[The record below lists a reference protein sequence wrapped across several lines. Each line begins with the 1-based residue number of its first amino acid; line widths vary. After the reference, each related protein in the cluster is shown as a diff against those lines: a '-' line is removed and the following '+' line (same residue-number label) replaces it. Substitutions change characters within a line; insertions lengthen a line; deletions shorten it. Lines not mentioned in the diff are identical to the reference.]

1 MIAPRRRHPV
11 VVATVTT
18 VAHPEAYASVDAT
31 PYVLA
36 GPGPWAPEFED
47 ALGEALGRAAVGG

>member
-11 VVATVTT
+11 VVTT